1 MAKKQFIQIGITALR
16 DPATGGF
23 LPAVPLYMEAT
34 TEATDAE
41 AAMIRDIGKVFAE
54 KMKQY
59 IEGGGVMPRA
69 SDGRKRA

>member
-1 MAKKQFIQIGITALR
+1 MAKKQFIQVGITALR

-23 LPAVPLYMEAT
+23 LPAVPLYIEAT
-34 TEATDAE
+34 SEATDAE

-59 IEGGGVMPRA
+59 IESGGAMPGT
-69 SDGRKRA
+69 SGK